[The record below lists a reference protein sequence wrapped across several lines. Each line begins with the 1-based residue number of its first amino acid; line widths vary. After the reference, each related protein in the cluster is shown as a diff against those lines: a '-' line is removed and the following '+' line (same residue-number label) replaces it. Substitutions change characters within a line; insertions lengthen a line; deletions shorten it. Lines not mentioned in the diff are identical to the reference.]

1 MDMGSMKKSISL
13 RSESKHVRRIEERY
27 RMLKLIGVIC
37 VCLATFSLFGQA
49 QPKYEV
55 ATIMDVK
62 VHQDPASDVV
72 SYDVSVKV
80 GGTIYVVLYIPPL
93 SMNEVKYAAGREL
106 LVLVGE
112 KTIRYNDILGR
123 SLEVPI
129 MSQRSASKE
138 AK

>member
-1 MDMGSMKKSISL
+1 
-13 RSESKHVRRIEERY
+13 
-27 RMLKLIGVIC
+27 MLKLIGVMC
-37 VCLATFSLFGQA
+37 VCLTTFPLFGQA

-55 ATIMDVK
+55 ATIMDVS
-62 VHQDPASDVV
+62 VHQDSASDVV

-80 GGTIYVVLYIPPL
+80 RGTIYVVLYIPPL
-93 SMNEVKYAAGREL
+93 GMNEAKYVAGREL

-112 KTIRYNDILGR
+112 KTIKYNDILGR

-129 MSQRSASKE
+129 MSQRSAAKE